1 MDLLRIDPWFKFKLK
16 KTTEREFFMKKLKL
30 FALAALALM
39 GFSGAANAETV
50 LLAQDDFVGI
60 SFWVISMG
68 MLAATA
74 FFFMERGS
82 VAAGWRTSVTVAGL
96 ITGIAF
102 IHYMYMRGVW
112 VQTGDS
118 PTVYRYID
126 WLITV
131 PLQMVEFYLILAA
144 VRKVPSGI
152 FWRLLIGSTVMLVG
166 GYLGEAGYI
175 NSMLGFII
183 GMAGWIYVL
192 YEIFSGEAGKAA
204 AKSGNKALS
213 TAFSALRMIV
223 TVGWAIY
230 PLGYVFGYL
239 TGGVDA
245 ESLNVIY
252 NLADFINKIAFGL
265 IIWAAAMSGSG
276 ARK

>member
-1 MDLLRIDPWFKFKLK
+1 MNKLK
-16 KTTEREFFMKKLKL
+16 VLLIFFITLIGL
-30 FALAALALM
+30 
-39 GFSGAANAETV
+39 SSAANAETI
-50 LLAQDDFVGI
+50 LLDTDDFVGI

-82 VAAGWRTSVTVAGL
+82 VAAGWRTSLTVAGL

-131 PLQMVEFYLILAA
+131 PLQMVEFYLILSA
-144 VRKVPSGI
+144 VRKVSGGM
-152 FWRLLIGSTVMLVG
+152 FWRLLIGSLVMLIG

-175 NSMLGFII
+175 NSMLGFVI
-183 GMAGWIYVL
+183 GMGGWIYVL
-192 YEIFSGEAGKAA
+192 YEIFSGEAGKVAS
-204 AKSGNKALS
+204 KSGNKALT

-245 ESLNVIY
+245 NSLNVIY

-265 IIWAAAMSGSG
+265 VIWAAAVSDGRG
-276 ARK
+276 K

>member
-1 MDLLRIDPWFKFKLK
+1 
-16 KTTEREFFMKKLKL
+16 MKKLKL
-30 FALAALALM
+30 FVLTAVALM
-39 GFSGAANAETV
+39 GITGVANADAM
-50 LLAQDDFVGI
+50 LAQDDFVGI

-102 IHYMYMRGVW
+102 IHYMYMREVW
-112 VQTGDS
+112 VSTGDS

-144 VRKVPSGI
+144 VKKMPTGI
-152 FWRLLIGSTVMLVG
+152 FWRLLIGSVVMLVG

-175 NSMLGFII
+175 NAMLGFII

-204 AKSGNKALS
+204 AKSGNKALV

-245 ESLNVIY
+245 NSLNVIY

-265 IIWAAAMSGSG
+265 VIWAAATQSGGSR
-276 ARK
+276 AK